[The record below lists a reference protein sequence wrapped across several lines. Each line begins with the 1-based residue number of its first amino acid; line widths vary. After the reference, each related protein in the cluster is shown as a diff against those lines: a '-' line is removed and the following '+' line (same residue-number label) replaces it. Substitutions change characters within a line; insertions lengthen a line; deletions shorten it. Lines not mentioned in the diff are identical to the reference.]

1 MRLTTVSILCGVMLL
16 STGCVTT
23 KTHEATL
30 QELENT
36 RAALDSAQR
45 TIQEQQLQIKKNQ
58 EEIKRYN
65 DEINALQTKKKEL
78 DEEYH
83 RLESSLNTSRS
94 ELSDKQAKLQELQAK
109 LNLTEKQLDTLRQI
123 EAETQK
129 RNEIYAHFVDKLQK
143 MIDAGKLTV
152 SIENGRLVINLPE
165 DVLFPTGRT
174 TISTGGTETLKEIAD
189 VLKELP
195 KRRFQIEGHTDTVPI
210 HNDRFASNWELSS
223 GRALTVVHLMI
234 DEGVMPQNISAA
246 GYGEYQPRAD
256 NATKEGKALN
266 RRIEIV
272 MLPNLDILSNELPN
286 LTQTQ

>member
-1 MRLTTVSILCGVMLL
+1 MRFATVSILCGVMLL
-16 STGCVTT
+16 STGCVSS

-36 RAALDSAQR
+36 RSALASAQR
-45 TIQEQQLQIKKNQ
+45 TVNEQKLQIKRNQ
-58 EEIKRYN
+58 EEIERYN
-65 DEINALQTKKKEL
+65 KEINDLKMKKKEL
-78 DEEYH
+78 EEEYQK
-83 RLESSLNTSRS
+83 LQGSLNATRM
-94 ELSDKQAKLQELQAK
+94 ELAEKQSI
-109 LNLTEKQLDTLRQI
+109 LNLTEKQLKTLRQI

-129 RNEIYAHFVDKLQK
+129 RNEIYARFVGKLQK

-174 TISTGGTETLKEIAD
+174 TLSAGGSETLKEIAD
-189 VLKELP
+189 ILKELP
-195 KRRFQIEGHTDTVPI
+195 ERRFQIEGHTDTVPI

-223 GRALTVVHLMI
+223 GRALRVVHLMI

-246 GYGEYQPRAD
+246 GYGEFQPRAD
-256 NATKEGKALN
+256 NNTTEGKALN

-272 MLPNLDILSNELPN
+272 MLPNLDLLSNELPK
-286 LTQTQ
+286 LPPSK

>member
-16 STGCVTT
+16 SSGCVTT

-36 RAALDSAQR
+36 RNALSSAQK
-45 TIQEQQLQIKKNQ
+45 TIQEQQLQIKQNQ
-58 EEIKRYN
+58 AEIKRYN
-65 DEINALQTKKKEL
+65 DEINALQMKKKEL
-78 DEEYH
+78 EDEYQKLQGSLGTT
-83 RLESSLNTSRS
+83 RLELGDT
-94 ELSDKQAKLQELQAK
+94 QTKLQELQAK

-123 EAETQK
+123 EAETKK
-129 RNEIYAHFVDKLQK
+129 RNEIYSHFVEKLQK

-165 DVLFPTGRT
+165 NVLFPTGRT
-174 TISTGGTETLKEIAD
+174 TISTGGTETLKEVAD

-195 KRRFQIEGHTDTVPI
+195 DRRFQIEGHTDTVPI

-256 NATKEGKALN
+256 NNTTEGKALN

-272 MLPNLDILSNELPN
+272 MLPNLDILSNELPK
-286 LTQTQ
+286 LPESK

>member
-16 STGCVTT
+16 NTGCVTT

-36 RAALDSAQR
+36 RAALGSAQK

-195 KRRFQIEGHTDTVPI
+195 ERRFQIEGHTDTVPI

>member
-1 MRLTTVSILCGVMLL
+1 MRLETVSILCGVMLL

-30 QELENT
+30 QELANT
-36 RAALDSAQR
+36 RNALSSAQR
-45 TIQEQQLQIKKNQ
+45 TIQEQQLQIKQNQ
-58 EEIKRYN
+58 TEIKRYN
-65 DEINALQTKKKEL
+65 DEINALQMKKKEL
-78 DEEYH
+78 EDEYQK
-83 RLESSLNTSRS
+83 LQGSLGSTRS
-94 ELSDKQAKLQELQAK
+94 ELGDTQAKLQELQAK

-123 EAETQK
+123 EAETKK
-129 RNEIYAHFVDKLQK
+129 RNEIYARFVDKLQK

-195 KRRFQIEGHTDTVPI
+195 ERRFQIEGHTDTVPI

-223 GRALTVVHLMI
+223 GRALKVVHLMI

-246 GYGEYQPRAD
+246 GYGEFQPRAD
-256 NATKEGKALN
+256 NNTDEGKALN

-286 LTQTQ
+286 LPQK